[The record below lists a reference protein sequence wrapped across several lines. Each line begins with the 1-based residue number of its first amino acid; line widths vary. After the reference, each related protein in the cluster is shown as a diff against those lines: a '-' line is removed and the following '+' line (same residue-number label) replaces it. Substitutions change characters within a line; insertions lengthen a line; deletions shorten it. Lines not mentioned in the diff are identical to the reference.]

1 MRDFDRDFHRDADQ
15 MMRQRQRFCARMIMV
30 IIAFWMLAAVAILY
44 GVSHPEAIGSFF
56 GRIAAGFR
64 GAA

>member
-1 MRDFDRDFHRDADQ
+1 MRDFDRDFDRATRRH
-15 MMRQRQRFCARMIMV
+15 QRFFALMV
-30 IIAFWMLAAVAILY
+30 MLIVAFWVLVAVAILY
-44 GVSHPEAIGSFF
+44 GVSHPEMIGSFF

>member
-1 MRDFDRDFHRDADQ
+1 MRDFDRDFRRDADQ
-15 MMRQRQRFCARMIMV
+15 MMRQRQRFFARMVMV
-30 IIAFWMLAAVAILY
+30 IIAFWMLVAVAILY
-44 GVSHPEAIGSFF
+44 GVSRPEVIGSFF